1 MDNQQP
7 DMEEMSV
14 WVRRRINRV
23 FREQAGIK
31 DIPHPEVDTVYE
43 RIRSHIVRIVLV
55 VIDRIKKRR

>member
-23 FREQAGIK
+23 FRGQAGLKIFLIRK
-31 DIPHPEVDTVYE
+31 WIPSMSESE
-43 RIRSHIVRIVLV
+43 AA
-55 VIDRIKKRR
+55 